1 MKNLL
6 VVFAVVIT
14 ATAACGGKSKSN
26 SETGGSTEPMGVG
39 SGEGEAALDPTMP
52 SWMPASCTAYHKAVT
67 QAITCETIEQAK
79 RDEIKAKYDAAAA
92 SWKAEQDA
100 SKERVAEVDTFCT
113 SGADS
118 VKADTAGKCVAPATK
133 TGE

>member
-6 VVFAVVIT
+6 VFTVVIAA
-14 ATAACGGKSKSN
+14 ATACGGKSKS
-26 SETGGSTEPMGVG
+26 SGGSTEPMGVG
-39 SGEGEAALDPTMP
+39 SGEGEVALDPTMP
-52 SWMPASCTAYHKAVT
+52 SWMPASCTAYHKAVS

-79 RDEIKAKYDAAAA
+79 RDEIKAKYDTAAT

-100 SKERVAEVDTFCT
+100 SKERIAEIDTFCT

-118 VKADTAGKCVAPATK
+118 VKADTAGNCVGPATT
-133 TGE
+133 TGQ